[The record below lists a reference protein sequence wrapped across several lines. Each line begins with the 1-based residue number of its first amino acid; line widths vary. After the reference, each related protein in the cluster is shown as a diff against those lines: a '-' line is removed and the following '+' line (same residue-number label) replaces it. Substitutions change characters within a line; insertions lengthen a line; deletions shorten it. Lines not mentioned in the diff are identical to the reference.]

1 MRKLILRWAINA
13 VALYAAIGTG
23 WIDGI
28 ERQTTEWWGILVL
41 ALVFV
46 VVNGLIKPIIK
57 LLSLPLVLLTLGLF
71 TLIINNGVFWL
82 TGLIGRF
89 FEVGFTVNG
98 FMPAF
103 LGGLLVSLV
112 NWLLIS
118 ILREELK

>member
-71 TLIINNGVFWL
+71 TLIINTGVFWL
-82 TGLIGRF
+82 TGLIGQF

>member
-13 VALYAAIGTG
+13 IALYAAIGTG

-57 LLSLPLVLLTLGLF
+57 LLSLPLVLLTMGIF
-71 TLIINNGVFWL
+71 TLIINTGVFWL
-82 TGLIGRF
+82 TGLIGQF

-118 ILREELK
+118 ILRDELK

>member
-1 MRKLILRWAINA
+1 M
-13 VALYAAIGTG
+13 
-23 WIDGI
+23 
-28 ERQTTEWWGILVL
+28 VL

-71 TLIINNGVFWL
+71 TLIINTGVFWL

>member
-28 ERQTTEWWGILVL
+28 ERQTTEWWGILAL

-71 TLIINNGVFWL
+71 TLIINTGVFWL

-118 ILREELK
+118 ILRDELK